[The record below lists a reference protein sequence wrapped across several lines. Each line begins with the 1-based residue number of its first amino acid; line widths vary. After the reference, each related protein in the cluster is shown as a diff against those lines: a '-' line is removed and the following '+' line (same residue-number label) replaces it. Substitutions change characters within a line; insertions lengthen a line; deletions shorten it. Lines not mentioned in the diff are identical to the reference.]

1 MGRDFTEIYVGGER
15 ETTCASVKIYVG
27 GERETTC
34 ASVKEEFGFSDI
46 FVLTG

>member
-1 MGRDFTEIYVGGER
+1 MGRDFTEI
-15 ETTCASVKIYVG
+15 CAG